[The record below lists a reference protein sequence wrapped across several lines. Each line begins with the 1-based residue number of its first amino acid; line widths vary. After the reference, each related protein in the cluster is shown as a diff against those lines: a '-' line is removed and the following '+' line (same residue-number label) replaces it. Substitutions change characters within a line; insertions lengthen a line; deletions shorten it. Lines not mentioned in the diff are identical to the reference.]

1 MKGEFGKM
9 KRSVEGVFL
18 ALVFLLSVW
27 GSAFGEM
34 NPMVAES
41 IATIESQLG
50 QIPSDGGGKRIGV
63 LVITLS
69 NPYWTE
75 MKKRYEEWAS
85 EMNVSVE
92 ILAAPTEGDLKS
104 QLETLETMVVKGY
117 DAIIVT
123 PMDPFNLIPG
133 VLKANG
139 KGIPVICSGPAID
152 AKALKDA
159 GGRLDGWISATFLD
173 QGRLAA
179 EDMVKKM
186 GAEGGKVA
194 IIEGIPGA
202 GQSEARKKGAGD
214 VFASAG
220 NVEVVSVQP
229 GKWDRNLAFDITTN
243 LVKAVPDLR
252 GIYCANDV
260 MALAAADALETS
272 GKREGVLI
280 YGTDFIP
287 EARAAIKE
295 GKLQGSTTFSQA
307 AWTRGAI
314 VFAVKLAGR
323 ATDLPERLAIP
334 IMLATAGNIGDFE
347 GWK

>member
-1 MKGEFGKM
+1 M
-9 KRSVEGVFL
+9 KRSAGGVFL

-133 VLKANG
+133 VLKANE

-159 GGRLDGWISATFLD
+159 GGRLDGWISAT
-173 QGRLAA
+173 
-179 EDMVKKM
+179 
-186 GAEGGKVA
+186 
-194 IIEGIPGA
+194 IPRPGD
-202 GQSEARKKGAGD
+202 GSRRKI
-214 VFASAG
+214 
-220 NVEVVSVQP
+220 
-229 GKWDRNLAFDITTN
+229 W
-243 LVKAVPDLR
+243 
-252 GIYCANDV
+252 
-260 MALAAADALETS
+260 
-272 GKREGVLI
+272 
-280 YGTDFIP
+280 
-287 EARAAIKE
+287 
-295 GKLQGSTTFSQA
+295 
-307 AWTRGAI
+307 
-314 VFAVKLAGR
+314 
-323 ATDLPERLAIP
+323 
-334 IMLATAGNIGDFE
+334 
-347 GWK
+347 